1 MRTPIVL
8 ALALVASACAG
19 EAPPPGPEMCAG
31 APFDLCNEE
40 HDCASS
46 ICQNFMGEGFQVCSQ
61 MCDAATNPCPN
72 DTSGAPATCN
82 NMGICKPVGPNECV
96 R

>member
-1 MRTPIVL
+1 
-8 ALALVASACAG
+8 
-19 EAPPPGPEMCAG
+19 MCAG